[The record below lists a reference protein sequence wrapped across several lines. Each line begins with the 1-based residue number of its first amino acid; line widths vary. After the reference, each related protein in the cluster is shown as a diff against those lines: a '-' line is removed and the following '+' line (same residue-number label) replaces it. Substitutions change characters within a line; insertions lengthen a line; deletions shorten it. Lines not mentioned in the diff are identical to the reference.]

1 MNCEF
6 NFGEKER
13 LTDTITS
20 QKMISSTYD
29 TFTNECVSEELM
41 NTMLTILDDEHKI
54 QHALFKEMQN
64 RGWYTPENAEQNKI
78 EKEKN
83 KYSSECAACAIN

>member
-20 QKMISSTYD
+20 QKMICSTYD
-29 TFTNECVSEELM
+29 TFANECVCEELM

-78 EKEKN
+78 EQEKN